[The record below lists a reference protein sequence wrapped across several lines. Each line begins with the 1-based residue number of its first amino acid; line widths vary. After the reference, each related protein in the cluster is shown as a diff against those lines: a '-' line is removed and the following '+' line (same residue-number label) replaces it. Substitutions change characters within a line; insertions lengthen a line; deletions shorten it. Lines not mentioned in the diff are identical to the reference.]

1 MSFSV
6 NTNASAFVALQN
18 LNGTN
23 AQLNQVQNRIN
34 TGLAVASAKDDA
46 ATFAIAQNLRSD
58 IGGLNA
64 VKSSLSRAQ
73 SSVDVGLSAAESI
86 SDLLIDLKEK
96 AVAASDAGLDSASRS
111 AISDDFN
118 ALFSQ
123 IGTIVQSAEFNG
135 TNIIDGTDSLS
146 AILNDQGTQTFSLAA
161 QNVSTSGG
169 AASLTASTITS
180 AAGAA
185 SLVVEIESA
194 IGAVN
199 QTLSQLGS
207 AARTLEAQQT
217 FVTKLS
223 DTIQAGIGN
232 LVDADLAQE
241 SARLQSLQVQQQLGL
256 QALSIANQAPSAVL
270 SLFR

>member
-1 MSFSV
+1 
-6 NTNASAFVALQN
+6 
-18 LNGTN
+18 
-23 AQLNQVQNRIN
+23 
-34 TGLAVASAKDDA
+34 
-46 ATFAIAQNLRSD
+46 
-58 IGGLNA
+58 
-64 VKSSLSRAQ
+64 
-73 SSVDVGLSAAESI
+73 
-86 SDLLIDLKEK
+86 
-96 AVAASDAGLDSASRS
+96 
-111 AISDDFN
+111 DFN

-135 TNIIDGTDSLS
+135 TNIIDGTGSLT
-146 AILNDQGTQTFSLAA
+146 AILNDTGTQTFSVAA
-161 QNVSTSGG
+161 QNVSASGG
-169 AASLTASTITS
+169 AASLTASTLTS

-185 SLVVEIESA
+185 SLVVEIETA
-194 IGAVN
+194 INSVN
-199 QTLSQLGS
+199 QSLSQLGS

-223 DTIQAGIGN
+223 DTIEAGIGN

>member
-18 LNGTN
+18 LNSTN
-23 AQLNQVQNRIN
+23 NSLGVVQNRIN
-34 TGLAVASAKDDA
+34 TGLAVSSAKDDA

-58 IGGLNA
+58 VGGLNA
-64 VKSSLSRAQ
+64 VKSSISRAQ

-96 AVAASDAGLDSASRS
+96 AVAASDAGLDDASRS
-111 AISDDFN
+111 ALSDDFN

-123 IGTIVQSAEFNG
+123 INTIVTSAEFNG
-135 TNIIDGTDSLS
+135 TNIINGTDNVS
-146 AILNDQGTQTFSLAA
+146 AILNDQGTQTFSVSA
-161 QNVSTSGG
+161 QNLSTSGG
-169 AASLTASTITS
+169 STSLSSSTITS
-180 AAGAA
+180 AANAA
-185 SLVVEIESA
+185 SLVAEIETALNS
-194 IGAVN
+194 VN
-199 QTLSQLGS
+199 QSLSQLGS
-207 AARTLEAQQT
+207 AARTLEQQQT

-223 DTIQAGIGN
+223 DTIEAGIGN

-241 SARLQSLQVQQQLGL
+241 SARLQSLQVKQQLGL

-270 SLFR
+270 ALFG